1 MHISHFPP
9 PRKEEGKQKRKETS
23 HVGRT
28 ITLEHFFVSS
38 QNPAI
43 TNSPHLSFLLPE
55 LNNLVE
61 LDLSSNFLDSVPVE
75 ALSRLDNL
83 RFLNLG
89 SNKIRVRRTVEIG
102 QTREFVQITD
112 TGVDFLQAL
121 IFLAKKYL
129 KKIALSLY
137 IEFLSLFFF
146 PDHQGGR
153 PPVPVLS

>member
-9 PRKEEGKQKRKETS
+9 PRKEEGEKRKETS
-23 HVGRT
+23 HVGKT
-28 ITLEHFFVSS
+28 ITHEHFFVASR
-38 QNPAI
+38 NPAI

-89 SNKIRVRRTVEIG
+89 SNKIRVRRSVEIG

-112 TGVDFLQAL
+112 TGVDILQAL
-121 IFLAKKYL
+121 NNLFLATIMFNIRFIYH
-129 KKIALSLY
+129 Y
-137 IEFLSLFFF
+137 I
-146 PDHQGGR
+146 
-153 PPVPVLS
+153 